1 MQHLQATTQ
10 PNKRE
15 RSNMGIVVMGEQERV
30 RMKASNSDGYC
41 FFVLFQRVEW
51 HHNKSRIN
59 EAYTHTHS
67 TYTMNNS
74 DFACME

>member
-10 PNKRE
+10 PNKRKRK
-15 RSNMGIVVMGEQERV
+15 RSNMRAVVGEREWERV
-30 RMKASNSDGYC
+30 RMKASNSDGY

-59 EAYTHTHS
+59 EAYTHRAH
-67 TYTMNNS
+67 TMNNS

>member
-10 PNKRE
+10 PNQGK
-15 RSNMGIVVMGEQERV
+15 RSNMRMAVGERERV
-30 RMKASNSDGYC
+30 RTKASNSDGY
-41 FFVLFQRVEW
+41 FFLVLFQRVEW

-59 EAYTHTHS
+59 EAYTHTAHAAH
-67 TYTMNNS
+67 TMNNS